1 MNYLDEIKDEIV
13 EEKIEGLDKIG
24 SFEDIQT
31 ESLSNRIIN
40 TLKDKGLL
48 LDGSR
53 FDLID
58 NKCKMLLICLDDVLP
73 GKIIDTDGKV
83 INLPSKWIYKR
94 IDTNKI
100 LVEYI
105 FK

>member
-13 EEKIEGLDKIG
+13 EEKIEGLDKIR

-31 ESLSNRIIN
+31 ELLSNRIIN
-40 TLKDKGLL
+40 TLKNKGLL
-48 LDGSR
+48 LEGSR

-58 NKCKMLLICLDDVLP
+58 NRCKMLLICLDDILP
-73 GKIIDTDGKV
+73 GKIIDTNGKV
-83 INLPSKWIYKR
+83 LSLSSKWMYKR
-94 IDTNKI
+94 IDANKV
-100 LVEYI
+100 LVEYV